1 VPPKDALEKVFGPPS
16 SSSDDSNEVEADAEA
31 DAEVDTD
38 AAGARRVRRNPMEGV
53 GKWSTRLGR
62 EIVEEDY
69 LDALQAA
76 LQRLPWAKG
85 RQDQRRRAQS
95 DL

>member
-1 VPPKDALEKVFGPPS
+1 MFGPPS
-16 SSSDDSNEVEADAEA
+16 SSSDDSNAVEAEAEA
-31 DAEVDTD
+31 EAEAD

>member
-1 VPPKDALEKVFGPPS
+1 MFGPPS
-16 SSSDDSNEVEADAEA
+16 SSSDDGSNEAEA
-31 DAEVDTD
+31 EAE
-38 AAGARRVRRNPMEGV
+38 AGAGARRVRRNPMEGV
-53 GKWSTRLGR
+53 GKWSTRLER

>member
-1 VPPKDALEKVFGPPS
+1 MFGPPS
-16 SSSDDSNEVEADAEA
+16 SSSDDGSNEAEA
-31 DAEVDTD
+31 EAE
-38 AAGARRVRRNPMEGV
+38 AGAGARRVRRNPMEGV
-53 GKWSTRLGR
+53 GKWSTRLER
-62 EIVEEDY
+62 EIVEQDY

>member
-1 VPPKDALEKVFGPPS
+1 MFGPPS
-16 SSSDDSNEVEADAEA
+16 SSSGDGSNEAEA
-31 DAEVDTD
+31 EAE
-38 AAGARRVRRNPMEGV
+38 AEAGARRVRRNPMEGV

-69 LDALQAA
+69 FDALQAA

>member
-1 VPPKDALEKVFGPPS
+1 MMFGPPS
-16 SSSDDSNEVEADAEA
+16 SSSDDGSNEAEA
-31 DAEVDTD
+31 EAE
-38 AAGARRVRRNPMEGV
+38 AGAGARRVRRNPMEGV
-53 GKWSTRLGR
+53 GKWSTRLER

>member
-1 VPPKDALEKVFGPPS
+1 MFGPPS
-16 SSSDDSNEVEADAEA
+16 SSSDDSNEVEADAEV
-31 DAEVDTD
+31 DAD

-53 GKWSTRLGR
+53 GKWSTRLER

>member
-1 VPPKDALEKVFGPPS
+1 MPPKDALEIVFGPPS
-16 SSSDDSNEVEADAEA
+16 SSSGDGSNEAEA
-31 DAEVDTD
+31 E
-38 AAGARRVRRNPMEGV
+38 AGARRVRRNPMEGV
-53 GKWSTRLGR
+53 GKWSTRLER